1 MHKLRLADWLVIAIA
16 FLVLAVSFSAR
27 SLLSLAMPSIEGE
40 FGWSRSL
47 ISSAMA
53 IALVVMAAVA
63 PVAGNL
69 VDRFGAR
76 RILAIGL
83 LLVGAGMTLTSAMHQ
98 LWQFMLAY
106 GLLAGFGF
114 GMAAN
119 HVVAT
124 LIGRR
129 FEANRG
135 LAVGSATS
143 GSTAGQL
150 VLVPLLGAV
159 MANGE
164 WRSSYLLLGLAC
176 LALIP
181 VIWICIGG
189 DALRSSG
196 AAPRGEPLGERLATV
211 FRNGTFWL
219 LLGGFFICGVTTTGV
234 IETHLLPYATWCGYP
249 PLESASAY
257 GLLSA
262 FNLIGMV
269 AAGWLSDR
277 MNRPLL
283 LGLLYVLRGLSFVL
297 LMFIVNDATMLVV
310 FAILFGI
317 FDYSTFVVTAN
328 LVATHLGIRVMG
340 LAMGLLSASHS
351 LGGAL
356 GAFGGG
362 VLFDLFAQY
371 QWLWFCSIGL
381 ALIAGALSF
390 AIREQRA
397 AA

>member
-1 MHKLRLADWLVIAIA
+1 
-16 FLVLAVSFSAR
+16 
-27 SLLSLAMPSIEGE
+27 
-40 FGWSRSL
+40 
-47 ISSAMA
+47 
-53 IALVVMAAVA
+53 
-63 PVAGNL
+63 
-69 VDRFGAR
+69 
-76 RILAIGL
+76 
-83 LLVGAGMTLTSAMHQ
+83 
-98 LWQFMLAY
+98 
-106 GLLAGFGF
+106 
-114 GMAAN
+114 MAAN

-159 MANGE
+159 MASGE
-164 WRSSYLLLGLAC
+164 WRSSYLVLGLAC
-176 LALIP
+176 FALIP
-181 VIWICIGG
+181 AIWMFISG
-189 DALRSSG
+189 DPPRSAS
-196 AAPRGEPLGERLATV
+196 AARVEPITERLATV

-249 PLESASAY
+249 PLEGASAY

-262 FNLIGMV
+262 FNLLGMV

-310 FAILFGI
+310 FAVLFGI

-328 LVATHLGIRVMG
+328 LVASHIGLRVMG

-371 QWLWFCSIGL
+371 QWVWFVSIGL

-397 AA
+397 VA